1 MPARRAKVESL
12 LTALGVRQ
20 ARVNLTGLTVG
31 PQRPRKDLN
40 RELIEFRFPMVR
52 GWSETSK
59 RMNGLVVFFND
70 EDFMPD
76 TQLSASQLASQVV
89 WQSLKRSA
97 VSAMLQGASTSWS
110 STPPC
115 RRETTSGS

>member
-1 MPARRAKVESL
+1 MPVRRAKVESL

-76 TQLSASQLASQVV
+76 TQLSASQLASQV